1 MTMAY
6 FLFQPDKEV
15 EVGDAWMNQGRAI
28 EPLSYLYNSKT
39 DIWAVLDPKSGNW
52 INYMAEGVPEIY
64 RAQVLLLVAAYPD

>member
-28 EPLSYLYNSKT
+28 EPLSYLYNSKA
-39 DIWAVLDPKSGNW
+39 DVWMVLDPKSGNW
-52 INYMAEGVPEIY
+52 INFMAGLPCQLQEQCRNQTP
-64 RAQVLLLVAAYPD
+64 LLA